1 MAIVPVRNLGQ
12 IGIVPDANPFDLPPN
27 AWSSGSNV
35 RFANGRV
42 QRAPVFRKIFTE
54 ALESSGAYPVHALGL
69 PSTASYDQIIL
80 AYNDGTLASWQSE
93 AWDEVSPSTDYNK
106 NDDPRPWTS
115 TVLQNVV
122 YLNRPDRVPVAMRP
136 TDASFSNLQNW
147 PTDWTCG
154 AIRTFNDFLFAINLQ
169 QGATERPMAV
179 AWSDIPMYGEVP
191 GTWDVGDLTA
201 LAGDNVLGDAT
212 SPLIDGLQL
221 RDYFILYAADQV
233 WRVDFIGG
241 SSLFAWRRLFND
253 GGILNQNCVVEVDG
267 KHYVFGRNDIYVH
280 DGNTKQSLVNG
291 RCKDYIFHNLNH
303 RESHVSFVI
312 HDPVAKE
319 ILFCYK
325 SGDADVVW
333 ADTAYCNKAAAFNY
347 IDNTWSFRDLPNV
360 PSGTL
365 ATIETVLTYDSPKA
379 QELTYRTIG
388 GTYYDQE
395 DGLDRH
401 LVLLGAPDPD
411 RWSEARLYGCEPAN
425 KGSKL
430 ALEIPEDVTPP
441 AFVERLGIDLD
452 ESQTPITTYKVC
464 TRVYPQISLTGHEDG
479 VLFRTGGHLYSAAPV
494 EWGPEQRFDPA
505 TQYKLDVRRGGRY
518 LALRITQEE
527 PFDFDLSGYDADIKI
542 TGHR

>member
-1 MAIVPVRNLGQ
+1 MSIVPVRNLGQ

-42 QRAPVFRKIFTE
+42 QRAPVFRKLFTE
-54 ALESSGAYPVHALGL
+54 ALESSGAYPVHSLGL
-69 PSTASYDQIIL
+69 PATASYDQIVL

-106 NDDPRPWTS
+106 GVDPRPWTS

-136 TDASFSNLQNW
+136 ADASFSNLQNW

-154 AIRTFNDFLFAINLQ
+154 AVRTFNDFLFAINLQ

-221 RDYFILYAADQV
+221 RNYFVLYAADQV

-241 SSLFAWRRLFND
+241 SSLFSWRRLFND

-303 RESHVSFVI
+303 RAANVAFVI

-333 ADTAYCNKAAAFNY
+333 ADTAYCNKAAAYNY
-347 IDNTWSFRDLPNV
+347 IDSTWSFRDLPNV

-365 ATIETVLTYDSPKA
+365 ATIETVLTYDSAKA
-379 QELTYRTIG
+379 AQLTYRTIG

-401 LVLLGAPDPD
+401 LILLGAPDPD
-411 RWSEARLYGCEPAN
+411 RWPEARLYGCEPAN

-430 ALEIPEDVTPP
+430 ALEIPEDVSPP
-441 AFVERLGIDLD
+441 AFVERQGIDLD
-452 ESQTPITTYKVC
+452 ESATPITVYKVC
-464 TRVYPQISLTGHEDG
+464 KRFYPQITLSGHEDG
-479 VLFRTGGHLYSAAPV
+479 VLFQTGGHLYSSAPV
-494 EWGPEQRFDPA
+494 EWTTEKPFNPT
-505 TQYKLDVRRGGRY
+505 TQYKIDVRQGGRY
-518 LALRITQEE
+518 LALRIIQRE
-527 PFDFDLSGYDADIKI
+527 PFDFDLSGYDADIAI